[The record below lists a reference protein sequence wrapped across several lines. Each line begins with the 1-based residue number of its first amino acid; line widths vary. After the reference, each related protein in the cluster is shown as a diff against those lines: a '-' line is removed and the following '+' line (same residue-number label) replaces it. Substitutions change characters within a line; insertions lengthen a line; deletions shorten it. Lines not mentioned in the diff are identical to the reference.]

1 MAITA
6 FYAAPLAF
14 LFLILSRNVILARRS
29 AKVAVGDG
37 GDNRLLRA
45 MRVQANS
52 AEYMPIALVLMAL
65 CESLAVPGLI
75 LHLLGIT
82 LLAGRLLH
90 AFGVSR
96 EAENFRFRI
105 AGMGMTLTMIGAAA
119 VLAFGAAIV
128 HWLG

>member
-14 LFLILSRNVILARRS
+14 LFLVLSRNVILARR
-29 AKVAVGDG
+29 AAQVAVGDG
-37 GDNRLLRA
+37 GNNRLLRA
-45 MRVQANS
+45 MRVQANC

-65 CESLAVPGLI
+65 CESLAVPVLI

-82 LLAGRLLH
+82 LVAGRLLH

-96 EAENFRFRI
+96 ESENFRFRI
-105 AGMGMTLTMIGAAA
+105 AGMAMTLTMIGAAA
-119 VLAFGAAIV
+119 ILAFGAAFLQ
-128 HWLG
+128 WLG